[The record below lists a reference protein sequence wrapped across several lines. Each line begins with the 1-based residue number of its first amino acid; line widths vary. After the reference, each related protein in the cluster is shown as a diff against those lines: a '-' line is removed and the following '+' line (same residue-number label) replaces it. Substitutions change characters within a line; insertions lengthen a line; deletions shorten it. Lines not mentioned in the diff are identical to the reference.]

1 MCVRDVDGDS
11 KSFAA
16 MDMLPFST
24 TSAAGHEVQVG
35 ECKSFSFTV
44 IAKGSVVPRSA
55 MYGTHRTLTEHT
67 QLI

>member
-1 MCVRDVDGDS
+1 MNGLMCVRDVDGDS

-35 ECKSFSFTV
+35 NCLVLCSLNSKRISCATKCDVLTV
-44 IAKGSVVPRSA
+44 R
-55 MYGTHRTLTEHT
+55 
-67 QLI
+67 QLG